1 VILTL
6 TFNPAVDHTARV
18 EESLA
23 PDVVHRADDAHF
35 DPGGKGINVSEYLLE
50 LGTETVATGPVGGF
64 TGEFLRSRLAE
75 LGVPTDFVDVD
86 GRTRLN
92 TTVLADGEE
101 YKLNH
106 RGPRLSGDVVD
117 DLVDTIAEH
126 APDVLVVAGSLP
138 PGIGP
143 GDVDRL
149 AEAGDWQ
156 TFVDVGGETMQGLT
170 ASFAGCKPNRGELSA
185 ATGRPVE
192 ELSDCV
198 AAARDLQSRGFERVV
213 ASLGVDGAVMATP
226 TSTYHASAL
235 DVDVVDTVSAGDS
248 LLAGVLSAL
257 VAGESDLDALRTGVA
272 VGARAVSVP
281 GTRVPG
287 LDDVGSD
294 IERVRVSEY

>member
-1 VILTL
+1 MILTL

-18 EESLA
+18 KESLA

-156 TFVDVGGETMQGLT
+156 TFVDVGGGTMQGLT
-170 ASFAGCKPNRGELSA
+170 ASFAGCKPNREELSA
-185 ATGRPVE
+185 ATGRPAE